1 MIFQNMEGFM
11 TTPGKPV
18 IRDVAIFTRAIE
30 KVFRKLIQMLI
41 GKISLKK
48 LQEMI
53 QIIFIEETEAK
64 LKKEAPGKNVALGDI
79 ALQTGV
85 DTRTIKKIRTHI
97 ALSKPI
103 HRDDFFLDGFM
114 PLFKVFD
121 LWMNDPRFFDA
132 ATGKPRRLS
141 IEGDGNSFTE
151 LVKTAIQSRG
161 LTAQAVLK
169 RLKEIDVVDVDSADG
184 SVVLKQEDNVFISK
198 DDMDMLDVGL
208 TAISNLAGTVGHNI
222 RNHLDENARYFQRGS
237 WNYQFN
243 PENIEHVRSTIHR
256 YLRKVD
262 AQARE
267 LITSLAESE
276 SQKGQITAGI
286 SMFYFEE
293 DLTV

>member
-1 MIFQNMEGFM
+1 MAM
-11 TTPGKPV
+11 PGKPV
-18 IRDVAIFTRAIE
+18 ERDIAILTRAIE
-30 KVFRKLIQMLI
+30 KIFRKLIRMLL
-41 GKISLKK
+41 GKMSLKK

-53 QIIFIEETEAK
+53 QIIFIEEAEAK

-85 DTRTIKKIRTHI
+85 DTRTIKKIRKYI

-103 HRDDFFLDGFM
+103 HQDDTFLDGFM

-121 LWMNDPRFFDA
+121 LWMNDPRYFD
-132 ATGKPRRLS
+132 TKSGKPRHLK
-141 IEGDGNSFTE
+141 IEGDGKSFPE
-151 LVKTAIQSRG
+151 LVKMAIQSRG

-169 RLKEIDVVDVDSADG
+169 RLKEIDVVEVDENKAT
-184 SVVLKQEDNVFISK
+184 VVLKQEDNVFISR
-198 DDMDMLDVGL
+198 DDMDLLEVGL
-208 TAISNLAGTVGHNI
+208 TAIGNLCGTVGHNI
-222 RNHLDENARYFQRGS
+222 QNHLNEDARYFQRGS

-243 PENIEHVRSTIHR
+243 PENIGRVRSTIHR

-262 AQARE
+262 AQSRE

-276 SQKGQITAGI
+276 SQKGQVTAGI

-293 DLTV
+293 DLSA

>member
-1 MIFQNMEGFM
+1 MA
-11 TTPGKPV
+11 TPGKPV
-18 IRDVAIFTRAIE
+18 IRDVAILTRTIE
-30 KVFRKLIQMLI
+30 KIFRKLIRMLI
-41 GKISLKK
+41 GKMSLKK

-53 QIIFIEETEAK
+53 QIIFIEEAEAK

-85 DTRTIKKIRTHI
+85 DTRTIKKVRTYI

-103 HRDDFFLDGFM
+103 HQDDFFLDGFM

-121 LWMNDPRFFDA
+121 LWMNDPRFFNA
-132 ATGKPRRLS
+132 GTGKPRRLK
-141 IEGDGNSFTE
+141 IDGDGESFPE
-151 LVKTAIQSRG
+151 LVSIAIQSRG

-169 RLKEIDVVDVDSADG
+169 RLKEIDVVDVDSANG
-184 SVVLKQEDNVFISK
+184 TVVLKQEDNVFISK
-198 DDMDMLDVGL
+198 DDIDLLEVGL
-208 TAISNLAGTVGHNI
+208 TAIGNLAGTVCHNI
-222 RNHLDENARYFQRGS
+222 RNHLDEDAKYFQRGS

-243 PENIEHVRSTIHR
+243 PENIDRVRSTIHR

-262 AQARE
+262 AQSRE
-267 LITSLAESE
+267 MITSLAESE

-293 DLTV
+293 DQSA